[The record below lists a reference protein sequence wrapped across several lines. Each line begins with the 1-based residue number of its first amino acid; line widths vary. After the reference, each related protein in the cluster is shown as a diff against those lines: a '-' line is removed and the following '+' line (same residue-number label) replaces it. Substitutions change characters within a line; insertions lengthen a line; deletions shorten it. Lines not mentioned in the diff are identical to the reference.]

1 MKTSRI
7 PRNLNFL
14 GETAFLRGIFWLE
27 YSSRPSERVNC
38 HFLNYRLSF
47 RKLQIFI
54 SQTTDFH
61 FANYRFSFSFRFVP
75 FHFAPFRF
83 ANYSKPYQCPY
94 KDSSWIRIH
103 PHLVEQSSKM
113 PLLYP
118 FFHTSPSFLSFDW
131 SLIFKEIEYEEKS
144 SKEKYVSERYPS

>member
-1 MKTSRI
+1 MKTSCI

-27 YSSRPSERVNC
+27 YPSRPSERVNC

-61 FANYRFSFSFRFVP
+61 FVS
-75 FHFAPFRF
+75 FHFISLHFVSQTTVSHTNAL
-83 ANYSKPYQCPY
+83 
-94 KDSSWIRIH
+94 IRTL
-103 PHLVEQSSKM
+103 PE
-113 PLLYP
+113 
-118 FFHTSPSFLSFDW
+118 
-131 SLIFKEIEYEEKS
+131 
-144 SKEKYVSERYPS
+144 